1 MPKHIVVKLSENQ
14 IEELETVR
22 HHHAKP
28 YMRER
33 AAAVLKVAEGE
44 TLTTVAE
51 KGLLTRHEP
60 ETVHAWIKTYLE
72 AGLKAW
78 SIQSGRGRKAA
89 FFPTVR
95 SSSH

>member
-44 TLTTVAE
+44 NLDDSSGKGTVDA
-51 KGLLTRHEP
+51 TR
-60 ETVHAWIKTYLE
+60 A
-72 AGLKAW
+72 
-78 SIQSGRGRKAA
+78 
-89 FFPTVR
+89 
-95 SSSH
+95 